1 MLEYL
6 LYIKNNSIT
15 LQLKI
20 TTIELSNILW
30 VKNSISFQMIRFISA
45 LHGWSYFMALLLVT
59 SLWHSVSSFVASLS
73 TWSLTIQRSSPHKSW
88 SPKSQSITSVS
99 FYWPKKVTK
108 LPELHMEKNQVSH
121 LGGRSGK
128 VTL

>member
-88 SPKSQSITSVS
+88 SPKSLLFPSIDQRKSQSYLS
-99 FYWPKKVTK
+99 FTWRRIRFHILVVEVAKSLYK
-108 LPELHMEKNQVSH
+108 EK
-121 LGGRSGK
+121 
-128 VTL
+128 